1 MIKSLVRKWFEEDE
15 AGKVMLSLF
24 VLSVFILWLGFVNY

>member
-1 MIKSLVRKWFEEDE
+1 MIKLLVRKWFEEDE
-15 AGKVMLSLF
+15 AGKLLLSSF